1 MYTEIKILSKI
12 DSMYTVQAIKQ
23 KYAIEIK
30 AAASINY
37 RKLEDTEF

>member
-1 MYTEIKILSKI
+1 MYTEIKIQLNL

-23 KYAIEIK
+23 KYAIGIK

-37 RKLEDTEF
+37 RKLDDYRV